1 MPTKKVRK
9 RVTKSNGT
17 VELLVQMMNDMN
29 AKLHHIHKDVD
40 KNSKEVAYL
49 KEQMAVGK
57 GGVKV
62 LLWITGMATTLIA
75 VWNWFVN
82 GK

>member
-1 MPTKKVRK
+1 MPTRKTRKK
-9 RVTKSNGT
+9 VTKSNGT
-17 VELLVQMMNDMN
+17 VDLLVQMMNDMN

-40 KNSKEVAYL
+40 KNSKEVAHL
-49 KEQMAVGK
+49 KEQMAIGK

-62 LLWITGMATTLIA
+62 LLWITGMATTFIA